1 MFTKTVAAGGG
12 GLPAV
17 QGGPFAVVIK
27 AVRARRVACFVARN
41 APVAQLPGWQP
52 LAQTGRGGLRMAN
65 FVYIIAAAHA
75 PALRRVRPR
84 LHPGL
89 AERGKFRLPALA

>member
-12 GLPAV
+12 GLLEV
-17 QGGPFAVVIK
+17 QDGPFAVVIE
-27 AVRARRVACFVARN
+27 AVRARRAACFVARN

-65 FVYIIAAAHA
+65 FVYIIAAA
-75 PALRRVRPR
+75 PLSALRRSRPR
-84 LHPGL
+84 LRHGL